1 MAKTWQQKQAEN
13 RKIRADRNKRINA
26 KRDKAEQRQR
36 DNAFR
41 SVNRR

>member
-1 MAKTWQQKQAEN
+1 MAKTWQQKQAEA
-13 RKIRADRNKRINA
+13 RKIREDRNKRINA
-26 KRDKAEQRQR
+26 KRRKAEQRQR